1 MRVVLVGKGSFIAR
15 AVATAARSRGLD
27 CLALAHDAS
36 LDNLTSADHVINFA
50 LRPAYR
56 SGAYTTGDDI
66 DLRTARAAKRAKAH
80 FVMLSTRRVYGPDR
94 RWGATEKLP
103 VMGDE
108 TAYGQNKARTEKA
121 VLESLSGDAGIF
133 RLSNIFGYEYDE
145 SPPRKSFL
153 GLMLES
159 LKQENTIFF
168 DMHPDTKRDF
178 LPVEFAANLL
188 LDRAL
193 DRTKGVYN
201 LGCGFAV
208 SCGDLADWVCE
219 GYGDG
224 QLVYDPPAL
233 RDEFFLNMD
242 KWRSHFDLPIDENT
256 LHDYCVGL
264 GQKLRCEES

>member
-15 AVATAARSRGLD
+15 AVASAAQSRGLD
-27 CLALAHDAS
+27 CLSLAHSAS
-36 LDNLTSADHVINFA
+36 LDDLTPTDLVMNFA

-56 SGAYTTGDDI
+56 SGPYAVGDDI
-66 DLRTARAAKRAKAH
+66 DLQTAQSAKRAKAH
-80 FVMLSTRRVYGPDR
+80 FVMLSTRRVYGPDC
-94 RWGATEKLP
+94 RWGATEKM
-103 VMGDE
+103 VAIGDE
-108 TAYGQNKARTEKA
+108 TVYGQNKALTEKA
-121 VLESLSGDAGIF
+121 VLELLSGDVGIF
-133 RLSNIFGYEYDE
+133 RLSNIFGYEYDGF
-145 SPPRKSFL
+145 PPRKSFF

-178 LPVEFAANLL
+178 LPVELAAKLL
-188 LDRAL
+188 LDRAI

-224 QLVYDPPAL
+224 QLVYDPPTL

-242 KWRSHFDLPIDENT
+242 KWRIQFDLPIDEST
-256 LHDYCVGL
+256 LHDYCVSL
-264 GQKLRCEES
+264 GQKLRCEKS